1 MEYARPK
8 NAEMAPTQ
16 VATVVGRC
24 IQLLETHLYKQRV
37 EAVANIDPALPRIH
51 ADAQQLTQVLVNLF
65 LNAIDA
71 MPAGGKIT
79 VTAEL
84 DAEGAPPALVLS
96 VADNG
101 IGIEKDFLPKIFQ
114 PFYTAKKRR
123 GLGLGL
129 PICERI
135 VTNHGGRIEVK
146 SRPGEGTTF
155 TVYLPLEQ
163 PAKK

>member
-1 MEYARPK
+1 
-8 NAEMAPTQ
+8 
-16 VATVVGRC
+16 
-24 IQLLETHLYKQRV
+24 
-37 EAVANIDPALPRIH
+37 
-51 ADAQQLTQVLVNLF
+51 

-71 MPAGGKIT
+71 MPGGGRI
-79 VTAEL
+79 VVAA

-96 VADNG
+96 VADSG
-101 IGIEKDFLPKIFQ
+101 IGIEKDFLSKIFQ

-135 VTNHGGRIEVK
+135 VDNHGGRIEVK

-155 TVYLPLEQ
+155 TVYLPLER
-163 PAKK
+163 PA